1 MIHNGFRL
9 VANPPLPST
18 AHARIPSVRS
28 LMLRRVTRFVPHL
41 LLLMM
46 ASTAALA
53 QPAAGAHRATR
64 AELSQR
70 LVMIEQQLAGST
82 LKGAARTAAQ
92 AEVAA
97 IKTRLE
103 TGDFKVGDRFVV
115 TMMSDTVRTDTA
127 SVREG
132 FLVSLFGMPDLS
144 AISVKGVLRSELDER
159 LSSHVARYLRNAT
172 VRANVLTRVGIFGA
186 VGSPGHYLASPDRP
200 ISELVMLA
208 GGPTADANLDQ
219 LEIKRSG
226 KTILSAK
233 ESKKA
238 LREGKTLAELDVQS
252 GDDVTISKKRKINWQ
267 LLIQLF
273 FIISS
278 LFFAFIQ
285 FIQWYYGRDDG

>member
-1 MIHNGFRL
+1 
-9 VANPPLPST
+9 
-18 AHARIPSVRS
+18 
-28 LMLRRVTRFVPHL
+28 
-41 LLLMM
+41 
-46 ASTAALA
+46 
-53 QPAAGAHRATR
+53 
-64 AELSQR
+64 
-70 LVMIEQQLAGST
+70 
-82 LKGAARTAAQ
+82 
-92 AEVAA
+92 
-97 IKTRLE
+97 
-103 TGDFKVGDRFVV
+103 
-115 TMMSDTVRTDTA
+115 
-127 SVREG
+127 
-132 FLVSLFGMPDLS
+132 
-144 AISVKGVLRSELDER
+144 
-159 LSSHVARYLRNAT
+159 
-172 VRANVLTRVGIFGA
+172 
-186 VGSPGHYLASPDRP
+186 
-200 ISELVMLA
+200 MLA